1 MSELAKIMIDG
12 ISLETLLEVY
22 YKDLKR
28 REKIRQANMKYRA
41 TEKGKEVNRK
51 AVNAYHKR
59 KREAKKAKSI
69 VA

>member
-28 REKIRQANMKYRA
+28 REKNRQAIKKYRA
-41 TEKGKEVNRK
+41 TEKGKANQRAECLSTKEIARQKKQILTVN
-51 AVNAYHKR
+51 
-59 KREAKKAKSI
+59 
-69 VA
+69 

>member
-1 MSELAKIMIDG
+1 MNDLAKIMIDG
-12 ISLETLLEVY
+12 ISLETLLDVY

-28 REKIRQANMKYRA
+28 REKIRQANLKYRA
-41 TEKGKEVNRK
+41 TPKGKEKNRK

-59 KREAKKAKSI
+59 KREAKKAVST

>member
-28 REKIRQANMKYRA
+28 REKNRLATKKYRA
-41 TEKGKEVNRK
+41 TEKGREANLKS
-51 AVNAYHKR
+51 VNAYNTR
-59 KREAKKAKSI
+59 NREAKKALLT
-69 VA
+69 VN

>member
-28 REKIRQANMKYRA
+28 REKNRLATKKYRA
-41 TEKGKEVNRK
+41 TEKGKEANLK
-51 AVNAYHKR
+51 SVNAYNKR
-59 KREAKKAKSI
+59 NREANKALLT
-69 VA
+69 VN